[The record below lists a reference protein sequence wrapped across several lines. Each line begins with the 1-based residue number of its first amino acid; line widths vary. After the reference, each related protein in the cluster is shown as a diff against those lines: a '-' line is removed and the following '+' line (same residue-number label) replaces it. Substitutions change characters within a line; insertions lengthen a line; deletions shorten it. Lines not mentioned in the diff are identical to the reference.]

1 MARSDKNTDLTVEA
15 SMTTEGAQ
23 YEAPTPEEPPRY
35 ARPKVCVIRRV
46 KSDKRKKKKR
56 RTSSGLGDAERF
68 GHHATRASSRLAR
81 AISKGF
87 RRYERERDRSARN
100 RRDGAL
106 RDFVENASLGLGA
119 TLRAAADVPY
129 ELARGTNSRGVRRQT
144 RCFAGLLAVP
154 FLR

>member
-1 MARSDKNTDLTVEA
+1 MARSEKNTDLSVEA
-15 SMTTEGAQ
+15 SLTTEGAQ
-23 YEAPTPEEPPRY
+23 YQAPPPEEPPVYETESVRY
-35 ARPKVCVIRRV
+35 TRV

-56 RTSSGLGDAERF
+56 RTSAGLGDAERF

-81 AISKGF
+81 AVSKGF

-106 RDFVENASLGLGA
+106 RDFIENASLGLGA

-144 RCFAGLLAVP
+144 RCFAGVLAVP